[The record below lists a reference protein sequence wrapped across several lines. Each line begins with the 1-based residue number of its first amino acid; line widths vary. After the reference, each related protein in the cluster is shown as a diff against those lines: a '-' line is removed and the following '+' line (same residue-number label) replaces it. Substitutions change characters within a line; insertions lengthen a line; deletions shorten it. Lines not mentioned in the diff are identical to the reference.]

1 MYLKIVLILDY
12 LCSIT
17 IKLHRTFWDME
28 LGVTW
33 VNYLSLFLNG
43 LYLPIHHISD
53 PKQVSINQKLL
64 KSYKIYSLSTMGL
77 QLGPGGGAY
86 AFYLSTWEAEES
98 LNLRPTGSIV
108 PVLGQPA
115 RVIQRHT
122 ISENPKQRTK
132 EKRKSPLTKLACS

>member
-1 MYLKIVLILDY
+1 
-12 LCSIT
+12 
-17 IKLHRTFWDME
+17 ME
-28 LGVTW
+28 LRVTW

-64 KSYKIYSLSTMGL
+64 KSYKINSLSTMGL

-115 RVIQRHT
+115 RAIQRHT
-122 ISENPKQRTK
+122 ISENPKQTKNKRK
-132 EKRKSPLTKLACS
+132 EKVATNKASL